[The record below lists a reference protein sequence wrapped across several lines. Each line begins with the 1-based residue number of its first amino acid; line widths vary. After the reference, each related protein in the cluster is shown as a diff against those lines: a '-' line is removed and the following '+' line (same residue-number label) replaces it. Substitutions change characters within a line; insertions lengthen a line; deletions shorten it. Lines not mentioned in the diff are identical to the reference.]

1 MMAGEQG
8 RPREEQQP
16 AEVQP
21 ADEQQ
26 LAEENSQQRI
36 HQSLAPHNMYVVLAA
51 LALVTSSG
59 FFVHRGRQ
67 RGWRIS
73 RHQSS
78 SLAAGGN
85 PLPQSRQTYIETGIN
100 H

>member
-8 RPREEQQP
+8 RLREEQQP

-36 HQSLAPHNMYVVLAA
+36 HQSLAPL
-51 LALVTSSG
+51 
-59 FFVHRGRQ
+59 
-67 RGWRIS
+67 
-73 RHQSS
+73 
-78 SLAAGGN
+78 
-85 PLPQSRQTYIETGIN
+85 
-100 H
+100 